1 MRGLGRFGLCAMVI
15 PTLMSACARPTVIYN
30 HSVYTRYSPVEFGV
44 AAGRKDLRTV
54 IYGDPF
60 GMSHERFAE
69 ATVTALNRHD
79 PPPQPTTFTLEP
91 GESANPNYR
100 AVLVFDDPDVP
111 TIRLCQEP
119 PPRGSQGATT
129 DGTLHVA
136 AAFCLNRGELT
147 AVKGKVADVQT
158 VDDRKFDDLLGQ
170 VVIALFPPS
179 DPNQDDD
186 GNVLLIGRR

>member
-1 MRGLGRFGLCAMVI
+1 
-15 PTLMSACARPTVIYN
+15 
-30 HSVYTRYSPVEFGV
+30 
-44 AAGRKDLRTV
+44 
-54 IYGDPF
+54 
-60 GMSHERFAE
+60 
-69 ATVTALNRHD
+69 
-79 PPPQPTTFTLEP
+79 
-91 GESANPNYR
+91 
-100 AVLVFDDPDVP
+100 
-111 TIRLCQEP
+111 
-119 PPRGSQGATT
+119 
-129 DGTLHVA
+129 VA